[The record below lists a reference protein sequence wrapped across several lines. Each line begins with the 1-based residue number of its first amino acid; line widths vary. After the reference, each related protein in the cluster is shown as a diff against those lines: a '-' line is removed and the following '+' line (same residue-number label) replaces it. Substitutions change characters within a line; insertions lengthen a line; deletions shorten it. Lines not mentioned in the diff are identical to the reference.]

1 MTTHKDIFS
10 NEINPNFEF
19 KKFGI
24 GVDEIKNETDK
35 ILNNVQKKV
44 NQSEV
49 LDNLL
54 KEIGPIDF
62 RDYFKLPDKENVQQ
76 KHIIVGVIKYLL
88 EVAKNRNW
96 NLSKVY
102 DYTYVYNG
110 AYWQQLDKE
119 DMKTF
124 LGKVAI
130 EMGQAECDARHYEFK
145 DKLLKQFLTD
155 AHLPAPPGESN
166 KILINLKNGTFEFTS
181 EGCKIREFIPEDFL
195 TYQLPFE
202 YDPDKTCPLFSNYL
216 NKVLPDLNSQKILQE
231 FSGYIFTKLNL
242 EKMLLLTGGGANGK
256 SVFFNII
263 SSLLGKENI
272 LTYSIG
278 LFEHEYNRAKLTNVL
293 LNYSSEKGTEIN
305 PDTFKA
311 LVSGEPLQARE
322 PYGKSF
328 TLYNKVRFIVNA
340 NELPKET
347 EQTEAYFRRYLIIPF
362 DIKIA
367 EHERDPDLADKIIRN
382 ELPGVFNW
390 LLEGLH
396 RIVDQKRFTVSE
408 KTDKALANFKKQS
421 DSVALFIDENYFYPS
436 NLNKQALSE
445 LYKKYKEF
453 CLDDGYKPVGK
464 NKFSNRLESKGF
476 TRTRLSGGS
485 AAFYIESNPER
496 YNQFDSEEELPF

>member
-1 MTTHKDIFS
+1 MKTHNDIFS
-10 NEINPNFEF
+10 DGLNPDFTFEN
-19 KKFGI
+19 FGI
-24 GVDEIKNETDK
+24 GVDDIKNETDR
-35 ILNNVQKKV
+35 ILNELHYKK
-44 NQSEV
+44 NHSEV

-54 KEIGPIDF
+54 KEITPIDF
-62 RDYFKLPDKENVQQ
+62 RDYFKLPDKENIQL

-88 EVAKNRNW
+88 EVAQNKKW

-130 EMGQAECDARHYEFK
+130 QMGQAECDARHYEFK

-155 AHLPAPPGESN
+155 AHLPAPPVEN
-166 KILINLKNGTFEFTS
+166 KKILINLKNGTFEFTP

-202 YDPDKTCPLFSNYL
+202 YDPDKTCPLFYSYL
-216 NKVLPDLNSQKILQE
+216 NKVLPDLNSQRILQE

-263 SSLLGKENI
+263 CSLLGKENI
-272 LTYSIG
+272 LTYSLG

-311 LVSGEPLQARE
+311 LISGEPLQARE

-328 TLYNKVRFIVNA
+328 TLHNKVRFIVNA

-347 EQTEAYFRRYLIIPF
+347 EQTEAYFRRYLIVPF
-362 DIKIA
+362 DVKIS
-367 EHERDPDLADKIIRN
+367 EHERDPDLADKIIKN

-390 LLEGLH
+390 ILEGLN
-396 RIVDQKRFTVSE
+396 RIVTQKRFTVSE
-408 KTDKALANFKKQS
+408 KADKALANFKKQS
-421 DSVALFIDENYFYPS
+421 DSVALFIDENSFYPS
-436 NLNKQALSE
+436 NYNKQSLSE

-464 NKFSNRLESKGF
+464 NKFSTRLEGKGF
-476 TRTRLSGGS
+476 NRTRLSGGG
-485 AAFYIESNPER
+485 AAFLIESNPDKH
-496 YNQFDSEEELPF
+496 NQDENEEKFPF